1 MVIESNAR
9 SITKIIVRHI
19 SSWFEAIKRAI
30 SSIYSGVIR

>member
-1 MVIESNAR
+1 MVIESIAR

-30 SSIYSGVIR
+30 SSIYSGVIK